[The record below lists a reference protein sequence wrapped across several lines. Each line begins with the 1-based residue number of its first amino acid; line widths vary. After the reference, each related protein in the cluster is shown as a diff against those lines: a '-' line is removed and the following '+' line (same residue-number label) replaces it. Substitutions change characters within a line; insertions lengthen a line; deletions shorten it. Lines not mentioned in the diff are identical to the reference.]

1 VLPVQKL
8 CSHGQGML
16 RKVPTSDCVP
26 QILLISNQIFIKKAD
41 HAFIVELLVPN
52 VTHVVVPRQGLIA
65 RTVDMTF
72 WTLLM

>member
-1 VLPVQKL
+1 
-8 CSHGQGML
+8 ML